1 MGVGIR
7 LKTILRSQ
15 NLTIKQLSERANIP
29 LNTLYSITKRDSER
43 VDPVILQRIADALGV
58 PTSQLMDVSLKVK
71 EHQKEWKSN
80 KAGRLYMSID
90 SNLLDLLETVSKKDG
105 LSIEDEIEK
114 ILHENVEERFD
125 GNMTLDVTVL

>member
-58 PTSQLMDVSLKVK
+58 PTYQLMDVSLKVK
-71 EHQKEWKSN
+71 EHHKEWKSN

-114 ILHENVEERFD
+114 ILYENVEERLD
-125 GNMTLDVTVL
+125 ENMTLDVTVL